1 MIHSSTNGIHL
12 HIRTLR
18 HQYWRIV
25 PLFDPY
31 KDFIKLKLTPH
42 QPELSNSIYDPQ
54 FAGSSS
60 IFNPESQLRESQKN
74 LKDTEDGPLMMD
86 QLEQKIER
94 LRIHGFVGC
103 WTSDAG
109 RRMIPMAITQV
120 KCERIVRESPVHMEI
135 EEEALMH
142 PTFEEACGMHSTK
155 YISDDAVDRVQK
167 TVNPSTLYV
176 NQCPSADKFR
186 HWKKIKKD
194 ERSQWTELW
203 RRMVAL
209 QKKQLEDG
217 IVNCRRC

>member
-1 MIHSSTNGIHL
+1 MSSSDVL
-12 HIRTLR
+12 ASLR
-18 HQYWRIV
+18 AHTVVNATVRVEIEA
-25 PLFDPY
+25 
-31 KDFIKLKLTPH
+31 PH

-60 IFNPESQLRESQKN
+60 IFNPEKEFEGYGRWAFDDGSIG
-74 LKDTEDGPLMMD
+74 TEDR
-86 QLEQKIER
+86 KIR
-94 LRIHGFVGC
+94 HGFVGC

-167 TVNPSTLYV
+167 I
-176 NQCPSADKFR
+176 R

>member
-60 IFNPESQLRESQKN
+60 IFNPENLKGKKKHKLIQTVSFLAAQLENAKKGQLRESQKN

-94 LRIHGFVGC
+94 LD
-103 WTSDAG
+103 TDSSDAG
-109 RRMIPMAITQV
+109 D
-120 KCERIVRESPVHMEI
+120 
-135 EEEALMH
+135 
-142 PTFEEACGMHSTK
+142 
-155 YISDDAVDRVQK
+155 SDGDH
-167 TVNPSTLYV
+167 TV
-176 NQCPSADKFR
+176 R

-209 QKKQLEDG
+209 QKEQLEDG